1 MSDDTFRD
9 RAATIVAGF
18 VIVVLPLVAFAAWLQ
33 PIDPDQPRDLAILY
47 GALFGV
53 VGVAA
58 GYLFSTQAANR
69 AVATTMRALGVSRSP
84 LD

>member
-1 MSDDTFRD
+1 MTDDTFRD
-9 RAATIVAGF
+9 RVATLVAGF
-18 VIVVLPLVAFAAWLQ
+18 VIVVLPFIAFAAWLQ

-47 GALFGV
+47 GALFGL

-58 GYLFSTQAANR
+58 GYLFATQAANK
-69 AVATTMRALGVSRSP
+69 AVATTMRALGVSRST